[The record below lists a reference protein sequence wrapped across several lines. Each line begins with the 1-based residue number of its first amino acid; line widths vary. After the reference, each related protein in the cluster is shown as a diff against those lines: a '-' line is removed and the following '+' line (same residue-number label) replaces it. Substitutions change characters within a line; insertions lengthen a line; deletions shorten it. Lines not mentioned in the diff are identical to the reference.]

1 MTTDASGNNIQA
13 VGVPITGYIGYAPL
27 GTTLPTPVE
36 GADPDFVLP
45 EAFKKLGLITDDGGP
60 QWAWK
65 ADGDP
70 LTFWQEGYTIPSGL
84 ADVTVES
91 TFAQT
96 DDIVR
101 EFLYGKTP
109 DANGFLTVDGGGNPT
124 HYVIFTEEIFK
135 SGLIRRRVA
144 ADGNILTVAEDQSTP
159 GKPLGYDTTIN
170 INASPLLGNDHF
182 GEWLIPDGS
191 GSNS

>member
-45 EAFKKLGLITDDGGP
+45 VAFKKLGLITDDGGP

-65 ADGDP
+65 ASGDP
-70 LTFWQEGYTIPSGL
+70 LAFWQEGYTIPSGL
-84 ADVTVES
+84 ADVTVEA

-170 INASPLLGNDHF
+170 INASSLLGNDHF